1 MLEVRNLEVCYGAI
15 QALWDVS
22 LNIDSGE
29 IVALLGANGAG
40 KSTILKSIIGLLPAK
55 SGKVTFEGQD
65 ITGLPAENIARR
77 GISLVPEGRQLF
89 GSLSVLE
96 NLLLGAY
103 AHHRKLDPRK
113 LAQDL
118 NSVYDVFPVL
128 KERSKTAAANLSG
141 GQQQMVA
148 IGRGLMSRPKLLLL
162 DEVSLGL
169 APLLIKEIYKAINY
183 LHNQGIP
190 ILFVEQLANVAL
202 DFAQRAYVFQTGK
215 LFLSGTASELLQTEK
230 FTTAYFGGK

>member
-1 MLEVRNLEVCYGAI
+1 MLFR
-15 QALWDVS
+15 S
-22 LNIDSGE
+22 
-29 IVALLGANGAG
+29 
-40 KSTILKSIIGLLPAK
+40 
-55 SGKVTFEGQD
+55 
-65 ITGLPAENIARR
+65 
-77 GISLVPEGRQLF
+77 F

-103 AHHRKLDPRK
+103 PHHRKLDPRK

-118 NSVYDVFPVL
+118 NFVYDVFPIL
-128 KERSKTAAANLSG
+128 KERGKTAAANLSG

-183 LHNQGIP
+183 LHSQGIP

-215 LFLSGTASELLQTEK
+215 LFISGTAFELLQTEK

>member
-1 MLEVRNLEVCYGAI
+1 MLEVSNLEVCYGAI
-15 QALWDVS
+15 QVLWNVS
-22 LNIDSGE
+22 LKIDSGE

-40 KSTILKSIIGLLPAK
+40 KSTILKSIIGLLPKK
-55 SGKVTFEGQD
+55 SGKVTFDGQD

-103 AHHRKLDPRK
+103 VHHRKLDTRK

-118 NSVYDVFPVL
+118 NFVYDLFPVL
-128 KERSKTAAANLSG
+128 KERSETAAANLSG

-169 APLLIKEIYKAINY
+169 APLLIKEIYKAVNY
-183 LHNQGIP
+183 LHSQGIP
-190 ILFVEQLANVAL
+190 ILLVEQLANVAL
-202 DFAQRAYVFQTGK
+202 ASAQRAYVFQSGK
-215 LFLSGTASELLQTEK
+215 LFFSGTACELLETEK
-230 FTTAYFGGK
+230 FTTAYFGGR